1 MVKAIFF
8 GNQDSS
14 ATAQCFKTAL
24 TSQTYK
30 KFSGSGNTL
39 NNIEVANDEHS
50 QGYGLGRLRT
60 T

>member
-8 GNQDSS
+8 GKEDNSD
-14 ATAQCFKTAL
+14 TAQYFKTTL

-30 KFSGSGNTL
+30 KSSVSANTL
-39 NNIEVANDEHS
+39 NNIEVANDKHS
-50 QGYGLGRLRT
+50 QGHGLGRRRT